1 MLLQGMDTCRMGKK
15 TRQKQRN
22 TRQSLDLV
30 MIDSDDLI
38 ISMENMR
45 PNGQSSVWSEQ
56 ESCQPDSDG
65 EALLHQ
71 NTTGWEPEDVFGTG
85 LDCGSI
91 VDMFDE
97 QDFCMMVHDMEMGHI
112 LTDDV
117 YPYTSIGAVLEQGE
131 HKGKNEQS
139 EMDWRSCNVDQL
151 RRELKRRGL
160 STLGRKHVLVK
171 RLDDHGGDVVLD
183 VMQKKDDEPKCGKVL
198 DIKVE
203 TCVDLV
209 DDDDPEEVQEEE
221 EDVSDSWS
229 PQTIS
234 DLRRKLREA
243 GLATK
248 GKKNTLVKRLRK
260 FHLEREK
267 NEKTRSA
274 KKSARH
280 VGRQGNNNTK
290 RNRSPSP
297 PASGFGQG
305 YATRSASKRKRNDT
319 SRAKKTSG
327 RETRKGTTTRHPPRK
342 REVMFGTEGC
352 HKFPLKTLKS
362 YCGPICRNKENS
374 YTAASFSGK
383 ATHIHSE
390 KSPPSQIQPFRKLS
404 VLEEPKHLFS
414 TSVYGV
420 DIFLYPSMDETYRV
434 ILMPESYHHKA

>member
-1 MLLQGMDTCRMGKK
+1 
-15 TRQKQRN
+15 
-22 TRQSLDLV
+22 
-30 MIDSDDLI
+30 
-38 ISMENMR
+38 
-45 PNGQSSVWSEQ
+45 
-56 ESCQPDSDG
+56 
-65 EALLHQ
+65 
-71 NTTGWEPEDVFGTG
+71 
-85 LDCGSI
+85 
-91 VDMFDE
+91 
-97 QDFCMMVHDMEMGHI
+97 
-112 LTDDV
+112 
-117 YPYTSIGAVLEQGE
+117 
-131 HKGKNEQS
+131 
-139 EMDWRSCNVDQL
+139 MDWRSCNVDQL

-171 RLDDHGGDVVLD
+171 RLDDHGGDGVLD
-183 VMQKKDDEPKCGKVL
+183 VMEKKDDELKRGKVV

-203 TCVDLV
+203 TCFDLV
-209 DDDDPEEVQEEE
+209 DDDDPEEEEEEQQQEEE
-221 EDVSDSWS
+221 DMSEPWS
-229 PQTIS
+229 PPQTIG
-234 DLRRKLREA
+234 DLRRQLREV

-248 GKKNTLVKRLRK
+248 GKKNALVKRLRK

-297 PASGFGQG
+297 PPPASGFGQG

-319 SRAKKTSG
+319 SRGEKTSG

-362 YCGPICRNKENS
+362 YCGPIRRNKENS
-374 YTAASFSGK
+374 CTAASLFGN
-383 ATHIHSE
+383 ARPVHSE
-390 KSPPSQIQPFRKLS
+390 NSPPNTIQPFRKLS

-420 DIFLYPSMDETYRV
+420 DIFLYPSMDEPYRV
-434 ILMPESYHHKA
+434 ILVPESYHHKA